1 MGVVAQP
8 NSCLPR
14 QMKGCPQFRVNECKK
29 HCKSRL
35 DTVTRTDSSKTG
47 KLKFLID
54 TGAES
59 SVVKYTSM
67 NSGINYDTTN
77 GINIK
82 GISDSFL
89 KTKGTIMLTLLTP
102 TQETMH
108 VFHVIGSNFG
118 C

>member
-1 MGVVAQP
+1 
-8 NSCLPR
+8 
-14 QMKGCPQFRVNECKK
+14 MKGCPQFRVNECKK